1 MPQSAKSLLHE
12 ALNLTLNDRAA
23 LVDRLIASLDKPDAT
38 LDALWLKE
46 AEDRLAA
53 FRAGDLGV
61 VDAGQVFADLGKK
74 I

>member
-12 ALNLTLNDRAA
+12 ALNLTLNDWAA

-53 FRAGDLGV
+53 FRAGDLGA